1 MKIDSVLKEQYF
13 SRSNLINYLI
23 GLYGYKSYL
32 EIGVDSGENFENVD
46 CHYKVGI
53 DPTSNY
59 SKVTFS
65 MTSDEFFKINKDKFD
80 IVFIDGL
87 HISDQVILDIDNS
100 LKILNPRG
108 TIVLHDCL
116 PHCEGAQ
123 DISKSQDHWNG
134 DVWKAF
140 AHYRAFSNLTMF
152 TMISDQGL
160 GIIKYGKQEAYVLP
174 NVLDFKY
181 LLANYKNLMLVFN
194 NEKGLKLLRNIYN
207 RGL

>member
-1 MKIDSVLKEQYF
+1 M
-13 SRSNLINYLI
+13 
-23 GLYGYKSYL
+23 
-32 EIGVDSGENFENVD
+32 GVD
-46 CHYKVGI
+46 
-53 DPTSNY
+53 PLSNY
-59 SKVTFS
+59 NKVTFNI
-65 MTSDEFFKINKDKFD
+65 TSDEFFKINKDKFD

-87 HISDQVILDIDNS
+87 HISDQVILDIENS

-108 TIVLHDCL
+108 TIIMHDCL
-116 PHCEGAQ
+116 PNCEGAQ
-123 DISKSQDHWNG
+123 DIVKSQDHWNG

-140 AHYRAFSNLTMF
+140 AHYRAFPNLTMF

-194 NEKGLKLLRNIYN
+194 NEKGLKLLRNIHQ